1 MGYEQLEN
9 KFTVLGEG
17 RTVSRQERREGLTH
31 SPQGH
36 PVSVLQPGSGSVA
49 KLRNDWPKGFLTV
62 AYAIMMTRRIAIGL
76 VLACALVA
84 PALAQADFVARVLI
98 VHEGDRLT
106 IYHQGRRDMVYLR
119 GVDCPELKQPYG
131 KQAKRATAAYI
142 ANREVVV
149 PDLKRDRQ
157 GRMTVDILLPDGRQI
172 AHELVKEGLAWVH
185 PGGFG
190 DQAMKDMEELA
201 RAAGTGLWSE
211 PNPIP
216 PWKWKSTRPA
226 RHR

>member
-1 MGYEQLEN
+1 
-9 KFTVLGEG
+9 
-17 RTVSRQERREGLTH
+17 LTH
-31 SPQGH
+31 SSQGH
-36 PVSVLQPGSGSVA
+36 LVSILKVGRRAVV
-49 KLRNDWPKGFLTV
+49 KIRNDWSNGLLAV
-62 AYAIMMTRRIAIGL
+62 AYAVMMTRCITIGL
-76 VLACALVA
+76 VLVSAIVA
-84 PALAQADFVARVLI
+84 PALAKADFVARVLI

-149 PDLKRDRQ
+149 RDLNRDRQ
-157 GRMTVDILLPDGRQI
+157 GRMTVDILLPNGRQI
-172 AHELVKEGLAWVH
+172 AHELVKEGLAWVQ
-185 PGGFG
+185 PGRSG
-190 DQAMKDMEELA
+190 DQAMNDMEELA

-216 PWKWKSTRPA
+216 PWKWKFTRPA
-226 RHR
+226 HHK

>member
-1 MGYEQLEN
+1 
-9 KFTVLGEG
+9 
-17 RTVSRQERREGLTH
+17 
-31 SPQGH
+31 
-36 PVSVLQPGSGSVA
+36 
-49 KLRNDWPKGFLTV
+49 
-62 AYAIMMTRRIAIGL
+62 MMSRRIVTVL
-76 VLACALVA
+76 VLALVLIA
-84 PALAQADFVARVLI
+84 PALAQADFVVRVLI

-142 ANREVVV
+142 ANREVVAR
-149 PDLKRDRQ
+149 DLKRDRQ

-172 AHELVKEGLAWVH
+172 AHELVKEGLAWVQ
-185 PGGFG
+185 PGRFG
-190 DQAMKDMEELA
+190 DQAMNDMEELA

-216 PWKWKSTRPA
+216 PWKWKSTRSA
-226 RHR
+226 RHK

>member
-1 MGYEQLEN
+1 
-9 KFTVLGEG
+9 
-17 RTVSRQERREGLTH
+17 
-31 SPQGH
+31 
-36 PVSVLQPGSGSVA
+36 
-49 KLRNDWPKGFLTV
+49 
-62 AYAIMMTRRIAIGL
+62 MMTRCITIGL
-76 VLACALVA
+76 VLVSAIIA
-84 PALAQADFVARVLI
+84 PALAEADFVARVLI

-106 IYHQGRRDMVYLR
+106 IYHQGRRDIVYLR

-149 PDLKRDRQ
+149 RDLKRDRQ
-157 GRMTVDILLPDGRQI
+157 GRMTVDILLSDGRQI

-185 PGGFG
+185 PGGSD
-190 DQAMKDMEELA
+190 DQALKDMEELA

-211 PNPIP
+211 SNPIP

>member
-1 MGYEQLEN
+1 M
-9 KFTVLGEG
+9 
-17 RTVSRQERREGLTH
+17 TH
-31 SPQGH
+31 SSQGH
-36 PVSVLQPGSGSVA
+36 LVSILKVGRRAVV
-49 KLRNDWPKGFLTV
+49 KIRNDWSNGLLAV
-62 AYAIMMTRRIAIGL
+62 AYAVMITRCITIGL
-76 VLACALVA
+76 VLVSVIVA

-106 IYHQGRRDMVYLR
+106 LYHQGRRDMVYLR

-149 PDLKRDRQ
+149 RDLKRDRQ

-172 AHELVKEGLAWVH
+172 AHELVKEGLAWAQ
-185 PGGFG
+185 PGRSG

-226 RHR
+226 HQK

>member
-1 MGYEQLEN
+1 M
-9 KFTVLGEG
+9 
-17 RTVSRQERREGLTH
+17 TH
-31 SPQGH
+31 SSQGH
-36 PVSVLQPGSGSVA
+36 LVSVLKAGRRAVA
-49 KLRNDWPKGFLTV
+49 KLRNDWSNGLLAV
-62 AYAIMMTRRIAIGL
+62 AYAVMMTRCITIGL
-76 VLACALVA
+76 VLVSAIIA

>member
-1 MGYEQLEN
+1 
-9 KFTVLGEG
+9 
-17 RTVSRQERREGLTH
+17 
-31 SPQGH
+31 
-36 PVSVLQPGSGSVA
+36 
-49 KLRNDWPKGFLTV
+49 
-62 AYAIMMTRRIAIGL
+62 MMNRRIVTAL
-76 VLACALVA
+76 VLALVLIS
-84 PALAQADFVARVLI
+84 PVLAQADFVARVLI

-131 KQAKRATAAYI
+131 KQAKHATAAYI
-142 ANREVVV
+142 GNREVVV

-172 AHELVKEGLAWVH
+172 AHELVKEGLAWVQ
-185 PGGFG
+185 PGGSG
-190 DQAMKDMEELA
+190 DQALNDIEELA

-226 RHR
+226 RHK